1 VELTGCPSRSLY
13 ETAAYDLTS
22 RKSERIVSV
31 ALYRQ
36 EEHINQEEE
45 KNRRKIHSS

>member
-1 VELTGCPSRSLY
+1 MCIRDS
-13 ETAAYDLTS
+13 
-22 RKSERIVSV
+22 VSV